1 MFHVLHFIGLNLA
14 WGMTQTHCFR
24 AVRNSWCFHFSRT
37 RLHLYFSDFHAQS
50 HSFFFFF
57 HVFPSTFNWIRLIW
71 LISVVNSVALLLI
84 VIKSI
89 VFADI
94 QVTQKNERKVESEKI
109 SLQITLLMNAI
120 QFAIRNSQ
128 HSNQSVWPTKIHIE
142 DNESYIT
149 GTAPGTVLVQ

>member
-1 MFHVLHFIGLNLA
+1 MFCILLVWIWHEAWLKRTVFALSAIRGVSIFLVLVCIFISPIFMPNLI
-14 WGMTQTHCFR
+14 R
-24 AVRNSWCFHFSRT
+24 
-37 RLHLYFSDFHAQS
+37 
-50 HSFFFFF
+50 FFFF